1 MRDTELGRQLFVGP
15 FHNIDISTRPPPTM
29 SSRLTFI
36 QHQHSTAYPVTRRR
50 LERLHAP
57 RVPNNTSLEPLGS
70 ALTRPVTAPPYMDRA
85 TADMILAQSATPE
98 PSREKTWKS
107 GSLVHINFYD

>member
-1 MRDTELGRQLFVGP
+1 
-15 FHNIDISTRPPPTM
+15 M

-57 RVPNNTSLEPLGS
+57 RMPNNTSLEPLGS

-85 TADMILAQSATPE
+85 TADMILAQRATPE

-107 GSLVHINFYD
+107 GRLVHINFYD